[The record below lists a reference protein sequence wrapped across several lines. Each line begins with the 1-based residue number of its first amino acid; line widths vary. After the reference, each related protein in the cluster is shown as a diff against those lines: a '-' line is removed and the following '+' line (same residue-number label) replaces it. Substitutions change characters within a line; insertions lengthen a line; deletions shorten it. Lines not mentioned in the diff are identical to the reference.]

1 MESRAFVENISRSFG
16 GDYLLTL
23 RLDGIGR
30 TELEGLNNST
40 PYRLKL
46 GKWTERRSLD
56 ANAYLWVLCS
66 KMAEVLG
73 TSKDEVYEELLQR
86 YGLVDEEVVITV
98 KKSVDMSKVEGHWH
112 LLKSDDKW
120 SGYIRIRGTSEY
132 DRREMAHFLDMVV
145 EDAKEIGVETLTPQE
160 LERLKEA
167 WGENSTPTK

>member
-1 MESRAFVENISRSFG
+1 MECRAFVENISRSFG

-46 GKWTERRSLD
+46 LKWTEKRSPD

-86 YGLVDEEVVITV
+86 YGLVDDEIVITV

-120 SGYIRIRGTSEY
+120 CGYIRIRGTSEY

-145 EDAKEIGVETLTPQE
+145 EDAKELGIETLPPAE
-160 LERLKEA
+160 LERMKE
-167 WGENSTPTK
+167 GIE